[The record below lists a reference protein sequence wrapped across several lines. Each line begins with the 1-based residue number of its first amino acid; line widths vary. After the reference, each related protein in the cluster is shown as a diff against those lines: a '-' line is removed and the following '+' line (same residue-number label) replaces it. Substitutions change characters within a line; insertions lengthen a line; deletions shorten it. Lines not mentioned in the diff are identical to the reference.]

1 MSCYEKGYREIY
13 DYFYYERNVL
23 SEENIKRKIDSLLK
37 ELQMKTGVT
46 DEKMNEFK
54 KILDLAEFPQDQE

>member
-1 MSCYEKGYREIY
+1 
-13 DYFYYERNVL
+13 L